1 MSDPSFRTLAR
12 KAASLYP
19 ARDRFARHF
28 AFGKLKGD
36 PVFAYLLANSL
47 ITPGTR
53 VADLGCGQGLLA
65 ALLVAA
71 GIPVRYT
78 GVELMA
84 RDVERARVA
93 TASQPADSMR
103 FIVGDIRNAEFGA
116 ADAVVILDVLHYI
129 GYEAQSE
136 VLGRVRDSLG
146 EGGVL
151 LLRVGD
157 EAPTL
162 RFRWTL
168 FIDRLV
174 MALRGHRISRL
185 CCRPLARWVS
195 ELEGLGFKVEARPMS
210 EGTMFANVLLVA
222 RYHRAG

>member
-1 MSDPSFRTLAR
+1 VSDPSFRSLAR

-36 PVFAYLLANSL
+36 PVFEYLLASSL
-47 ITPGTR
+47 IAPGAR
-53 VADLGCGQGLLA
+53 VVDLGCGQGLLA

-71 GIPVRYT
+71 GVPVRYT
-78 GVELMA
+78 GIELMA
-84 RDVERARVA
+84 HDAERGRAA
-93 TASQPADSMR
+93 TASGPADSMR

-129 GYEAQSE
+129 DYEAQAA
-136 VLGRVRDSLG
+136 VLERVRDSLG

-162 RFRWTL
+162 RFRYTL
-168 FIDRLV
+168 FIDRMV
-174 MALRGHRISRL
+174 MALRGRRISRL
-185 CCRPLARWVS
+185 YCRPLARWVT

-222 RYHRAG
+222 RYHRPG